1 MSDIFEITKQFT
13 FEAAHYFPNM
23 PKGHIYRKIHGHSF
37 MVEVTFHGKKNRYN
51 QWVTDFDNISASLE
65 KIKKKLD
72 HKCINDI
79 KEIGLPT
86 LENISSS
93 ESLTVDLD
101 LGESEINVVEGLR
114 DKGYK
119 VKRLEKH
126 SNWITLLISSE

>member
-1 MSDIFEITKQFT
+1 MTSMVEITKQFT

-37 MVEVTFHGKKNRYN
+37 VVEVTFYGKKNKTN
-51 QWVTDFDNISASLE
+51 QWVTDFDEITESLK

-86 LENISSS
+86 LENISSWIAKQLKKKYS
-93 ESLTVDLD
+93 NVCSIKLSRPSC
-101 LGESEINVVEGLR
+101 GETCL
-114 DKGYK
+114 YK
-119 VKRLEKH
+119 
-126 SNWITLLISSE
+126 IS

>member
-1 MSDIFEITKQFT
+1 MTEIFEITKQFT

-37 MVEVTFHGKKNRYN
+37 VVEVTFYGKKNKTN
-51 QWVTDFDNISASLE
+51 QWVTDFDEITESLK

-86 LENISSS
+86 LENISSWIAKQLKKKYS
-93 ESLTVDLD
+93 NVCSIKLSRPSC
-101 LGESEINVVEGLR
+101 GETCL
-114 DKGYK
+114 YK
-119 VKRLEKH
+119 
-126 SNWITLLISSE
+126 IS